1 MNAVMLQDTL
11 DGTMTVLLLNLML
24 DDDSAGYAYVA
35 MPSDKVAGFLTGSA
49 GEALTW
55 PDYVKL
61 LYQGEG
67 EHPPE
72 EIRAWFFDTYG
83 FES

>member
-1 MNAVMLQDTL
+1 MNTVSQQDTL
-11 DGTMTVLLLNLML
+11 DGTMAVLLLNLML
-24 DDDSAGYAYVA
+24 DEGVAGYAYVA
-35 MPSDKVAGFLTGSA
+35 MPSDKIAGFLATSA
-49 GEALTW
+49 GEAVAW
-55 PDYVKL
+55 PDYVSV